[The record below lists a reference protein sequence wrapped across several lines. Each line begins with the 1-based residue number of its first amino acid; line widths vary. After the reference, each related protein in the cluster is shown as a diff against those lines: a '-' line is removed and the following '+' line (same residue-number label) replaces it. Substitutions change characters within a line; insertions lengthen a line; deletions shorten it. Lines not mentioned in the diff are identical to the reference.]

1 MQLLWDLRVQ
11 WEWQPSN
18 EQKPCKWHWVV
29 SPDKESAGDELESE
43 RGEGR
48 RRLMMMVMI
57 WERVRERLWLL
68 GWHVRDDHLSCSF
81 FFFFKNSKL
90 FLKKIK
96 IKKIKSFFQIQK

>member
-48 RRLMMMVMI
+48 RRLMMMMI
-57 WERVRERLWLL
+57 WERVREIVIAWVARA
-68 GWHVRDDHLSCSF
+68 GRSFIMF
-81 FFFFKNSKL
+81 FFLFLFKNSKL
-90 FLKKIK
+90 FLKKLK
-96 IKKIKSFFQIQK
+96 KKIKSFFQIQK